1 VSLPDVPGGKRPDAD
16 PRFAAEEARK
26 SNLLLEAQLLRAE
39 HRTDEA
45 AIRFAQAAD
54 IEQRLS
60 ELCRAQGLQT
70 EAWVHRFSAAGC
82 WAQAGNFHEAITLG
96 DELLAEVDLPAALR
110 QRVQDYTATL
120 RRRRQQWSAGLAST
134 PTAVE

>member
-1 VSLPDVPGGKRPDAD
+1 
-16 PRFAAEEARK
+16 
-26 SNLLLEAQLLRAE
+26 LLEAQLLRAAQ
-39 HRTDEA
+39 RTDEA

-54 IEQRLS
+54 IEERLS
-60 ELCRAQGLQT
+60 ELCRAHGLRT
-70 EAWVHRFSAAGC
+70 EAWAHRFRAAGC

-96 DELLAEVDLPAALR
+96 DALLAEADLPAALR

-134 PTAVE
+134 TTGVE